1 MLSFSRYRGA
11 KPYNMK
17 RPLAEHWIVSVGNVE
32 KRATLVDMVLLAGVV
47 DYVPAALLEASGEL
61 DL

>member
-47 DYVPAALLEASGEL
+47 D
-61 DL
+61 